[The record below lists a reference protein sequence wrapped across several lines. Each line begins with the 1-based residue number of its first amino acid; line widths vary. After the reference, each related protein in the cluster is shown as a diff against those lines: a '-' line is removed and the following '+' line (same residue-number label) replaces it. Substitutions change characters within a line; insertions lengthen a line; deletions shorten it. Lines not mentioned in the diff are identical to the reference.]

1 MRLLVLLLFCGV
13 ATLAQDLQKGVVIP
27 AIQLEN
33 SQEKSYALYLPN
45 SYDVSQTYPVVFVFD
60 DSGKGAAAVQR
71 FTIGASLTESIV
83 VGPNYALSDSLNV
96 SLKQSAVLIN
106 AIFNAYAVDQN
117 KVILSGEGRGGLIA
131 STSAHLSQDVYGVIA
146 INDVFIDENLL
157 KKSPKAR
164 FVILNNDVGEN
175 YFKLK
180 AIDNRFSFREKLLGY
195 YEYSSSDTWPDAG
208 YLSAALVDLVM
219 PMADQAQVES
229 FYASDL
235 AFGELLYRKRK
246 HLEAFTFLTDL
257 KKQYKK
263 QIDLKD
269 QKELLREVRANTTFK
284 VKRIQ
289 RNEVSFD
296 EQLLLQD
303 FTYFIQ
309 EDIEKAYFD
318 NLGWWNYQME
328 ALDTKI
334 DSTAANGQERKSAL
348 RLKSYVKG
356 KVEENYDLYSQNNA
370 SFEQLLFLNIL
381 RTLIQP
387 DNQEAFLNVIS
398 LSAKEGDTNAALFYL
413 EELLRTGYSDYESL
427 YTIEGTT
434 AVKITEEW
442 NQVIKAYLGKSKF
455 YNN

>member
-1 MRLLVLLLFCGV
+1 MRLLVLFLFCGI

-27 AIQLEN
+27 AVQLES

-45 SYDVSQTYPVVFVFD
+45 SYDDSQRYPVVFVFD
-60 DSGKGAAAVQR
+60 DAGKGAAAVQR
-71 FTIGASLTESIV
+71 FTVGANLTKSIV
-83 VGPNYALSDSLNV
+83 VGPNYTLSDSLNV
-96 SLKQSAVLIN
+96 SLKESAVLIN
-106 AIFNAYAVDQN
+106 TIFNSFSVDQK
-117 KVILSGEGRGGLIA
+117 KVVLSGEGRGGIIA

-164 FVILNNDVGEN
+164 FVLLNSDEGQN
-175 YFKLK
+175 YYKLK
-180 AIDNRFSFREKLLGY
+180 GIDSNYSFREKLLGY
-195 YEYSSSDTWPDAG
+195 YEYSATDIWPDAG
-208 YLSAALVDLVM
+208 YLSAALVDLLM
-219 PMADQAQVES
+219 PMADQTQIQS
-229 FYASDL
+229 YYASDL
-235 AFGELLYRKRK
+235 AYGELLYRKQK
-246 HLEAFTFLTDL
+246 HLKAFRFITDL

-263 QIDLKD
+263 EVDIAD
-269 QKELLREVRANTTFK
+269 QKELLKEVRSNTTFK

-296 EQLLLQD
+296 EQLLFED
-303 FTYFIQ
+303 FTFFIQ

-328 ALDTKI
+328 ALDIKI
-334 DSTAANGQERKSAL
+334 DSTARNTQERKAAL

-356 KVEENYDLYSQNNA
+356 KVEENYELYSQNNA

-381 RTLIQP
+381 RTLVQP

-413 EELLRTGYSDYESL
+413 EELLMTGYSDYEAL

-434 AVKITEEW
+434 AVRITEEW
-442 NQVIKAYLGKSKF
+442 NEVIKAYLGKSKY